1 VLTGRL
7 RPGLTRGEQL
17 RCLTGNLR
25 WAADLPARDGRTLVI
40 EPINDRDVPGY
51 LLPRAAS
58 PAEPRPRASVMT
70 RVCLLHTVTSLPAVF
85 AGLLP
90 DEVGA
95 VDVVNIVDETLLQ
108 DTIEHGMLARTRR
121 RVAAYAGYA
130 EESGAAAVL
139 VTCSSIGE
147 AAEEARASVGIPVY
161 RVDAPMAAE
170 AVAAGGRLGVL
181 ATLAA
186 TLQPTGDLLR
196 RESAA
201 ASEILESV
209 CPGAFEALRNGDTE
223 RHDAI
228 VGAEVRRLAAEVDV
242 LVLAQASM
250 ARVVANLPA
259 DEVPAKVLTSP
270 RSGVRQLRPYASS

>member
-1 VLTGRL
+1 
-7 RPGLTRGEQL
+7 
-17 RCLTGNLR
+17 
-25 WAADLPARDGRTLVI
+25 
-40 EPINDRDVPGY
+40 
-51 LLPRAAS
+51 
-58 PAEPRPRASVMT
+58 MT
-70 RVCLLHTVTSLPAVF
+70 RVCLLHTVTGLPAVF

-90 DEVGA
+90 EEVGA
-95 VDVVNIVDETLLQ
+95 VDAVNIVDETLLQ
-108 DTIEHGMLARTRR
+108 DTIEQGMLARTRR

-170 AVAAGGRLGVL
+170 AAAAGGRIGVL

-196 RESAA
+196 RESDA
-201 ASEILESV
+201 ASEIVESV
-209 CPGAFEALRNGDTE
+209 CPGAFEALRKGDTE
-223 RHDAI
+223 GHDTI

-259 DEVPAKVLTSP
+259 GEVPAKVLTSP